1 MSFLG
6 SRMFTPRLMVAA
18 IFVGIL
24 VGLVPS
30 PAPAQ
35 VADAVIEALV
45 QDQSQAVLPGV
56 TVTVTRPDTGYTQ
69 TSVTDSTGVV
79 RFIALQ
85 PGTYSVKAELSG
97 FTTVNQEGIT
107 LRVGQTA
114 KLTMS
119 LGIAKVDE
127 TVNVVGQSLMV
138 DIYKTDS
145 STNILPEQIQ
155 ALPVANRDFQS
166 LAFLAPGTQRERGGN
181 RFIGNQ
187 PVIGAAGN
195 ASQSTIM
202 IDGVDFTDPTLGM
215 ARARFSQEAISEFR
229 VISNRFD
236 TEIGGSAG
244 GALSIVTKT
253 GTNSLHGS
261 AFGFFRDNAL
271 RAKGEYDLKKNDYSR
286 QQFGGTIGGPITKDR
301 VHYFGSFEQVSE
313 NSFVL
318 FRPGGAYASQAADLK
333 VPFDQSLFY
342 AGLDTRIRDDQNLR
356 FKFVY
361 ERYRQ
366 ENFRVGAVV
375 DETAGMNLDR
385 DNFNFSATHA
395 WTLGNSSL
403 NQLAIQFGRR
413 EFDEPNNSQSTG
425 EYFSS
430 GTTLQIGANIVGD
443 QNDTGNVFEIRDTF
457 YMRVGSGT
465 WAQDL
470 KFGGAWQMVS
480 DDWAFPV
487 YPKGLLIYV
496 TDTRALPLLYAGG
509 TGAGQSK
516 IKTNLV
522 SGFIQDDLRPSPR
535 VTINLGLRY
544 DLDTNGNNPDY
555 TDPLTTTARGRDM
568 NNFQPRAGF
577 SWDVKGDGRHVVRGG
592 LGMFT
597 GRFLLVPAHIETQ
610 QNGYT
615 GRIIQQRINGVL
627 LGLPAFALDPNNPTT
642 TGLPLTRDSGRIDNE
657 FVNPYSTQ
665 ATAGYSFRLGNSGL
679 VADFEGI
686 YVKGNDE
693 IIIRDKN
700 WLGNTAAG
708 CNVAAASCRPNKSF
722 NQINYYT
729 NEGRSEYKAFVS
741 SLTGMLQGGHLVTAA
756 FTIADKKN
764 INDDF
769 SPALTDYPS
778 DPANLDAEWGRGR
791 ADERYRFT
799 SSAVLRLP
807 ARFTLSP
814 IFEYGSGQP
823 WNRRYGYD
831 YNGDGKSSDRKP
843 GVAKFSE
850 DGPNFMSFNLRL
862 TYGLPLGKQA
872 RADLIAEFFNMFNRV
887 NDDVNSLTVNGAEF
901 LSGPTL
907 QNPALVAVPNPN
919 YKKYTAT
926 LSPFEAQLGVR
937 VTF

>member
-1 MSFLG
+1 MTILDVSAFTRRLTTALLLVTALLG
-6 SRMFTPRLMVAA
+6 LAS
-18 IFVGIL
+18 
-24 VGLVPS
+24 VP
-30 PAPAQ
+30 ATAQ
-35 VADAVIEALV
+35 VADGVIEVVA
-45 QDQSQAVLPGV
+45 QDESKAVLPGV
-56 TVTVTRPDTGYTQ
+56 TVTVLRPDTGFTQ
-69 TSVTDSTGVV
+69 TNVTDAAGTA
-79 RFIALQ
+79 RFVGMQ
-85 PGTYSVKAELSG
+85 PGTYSVKVELSG
-97 FTTVNQEGIT
+97 FATINQEGVLI
-107 LRVGQTA
+107 LVGQTA
-114 KLTMS
+114 RLTMTM
-119 LGIAKVDE
+119 KVGQVAE
-127 TVNVVGQSLMV
+127 TVNVVAEAPLV
-138 DIYKTDS
+138 DVFRTDS
-145 STNILPEQIQ
+145 STNIIPAQIES
-155 ALPVANRDFQS
+155 LPVANRDFQS
-166 LAFLAPGTQRERGGN
+166 LAYLAPGVQRERGGN

-229 VISNRFD
+229 VIANRFD
-236 TEIGGSAG
+236 TEIGGSSG
-244 GALSIVTKT
+244 GALSIVTKA
-253 GTNSLHGS
+253 GTNDLHGS
-261 AFGFFRDNAL
+261 AFGFFRDNSL
-271 RAKGEYDLKKNDYSR
+271 RAKGEFDLKKNDYSR

-301 VHYFGSFEQVSE
+301 VHFFGSFEQVSE

-318 FRPGGAYASQAADLK
+318 FRPGGTHASKAADLK

-342 AGLDTRIRDDQNLR
+342 AGLDTRMRDDQNLR

-361 ERYRQ
+361 ERFRQ

-375 DETAGMNLDR
+375 DETAGMKLDR
-385 DNFNFSATHA
+385 DNYNLSATHA

-413 EFDEPNNSQSTG
+413 KFVEPNNSQSIA

-430 GTTLQIGANIVGD
+430 GTTLQTGANIVGD
-443 QNDTGNVFEIRDTF
+443 QNDTGDVFEIRDTF

-470 KFGGAWQMVS
+470 KFGGAWQYVR
-480 DDWAFPV
+480 DDWTFPV

-496 TDTRALPLLYAGG
+496 TDSKALPLLYVG
-509 TGAGQSK
+509 TTGSGQSK
-516 IKTNLV
+516 VTTHLI

-544 DLDTNGNNPDY
+544 DLDTGGNNSDY
-555 TDPLTTTARGRDM
+555 TSPAMPTARSRDT

-577 SWDVKGDGRHVVRGG
+577 SWDLKGDGRHVVRGG

-597 GRFLLVPAHIETQ
+597 GRFLLVPAHLEIQ

-642 TGLPLTRDSGRIDNE
+642 TGLPLTRDSSRIDDT

-665 ATAGYSFRLGNSGL
+665 ATVGYSYRLGNSGL

-686 YVKGNDE
+686 YVKGDDE

-700 WLGNTAAG
+700 WLGNAATG
-708 CNVAAASCRPNKSF
+708 CNVAAAACRPDKAF
-722 NQINYYT
+722 NQINVYT

-741 SLTGMLQGGHLVTAA
+741 SLTGTLKGGHLVTAS
-756 FTIADKKN
+756 FTLADKKN

-778 DPANLDAEWGRGR
+778 DPANIEAEWGRGR

-799 SSAVLRLP
+799 SSAVIRLP

-823 WNRRYGYD
+823 WSRRYGYD
-831 YNGDGKSSDRKP
+831 YNGDGKSADRMA

-850 DGPNFMSFNLRL
+850 DGPNFASFNLRV
-862 TYGLPLGKQA
+862 TYGLPLGQSA
-872 RADLIAEFFNMFNRV
+872 RADLIAEFFNMTNRV
-887 NDDVNSLTVNGAEF
+887 NYDVNSLTVNGAEF

-907 QNPALVAVPNPN
+907 QNPAAAAVANPN
-919 YKKYTAT
+919 YRKYTST
-926 LSPFEAQLGVR
+926 LPPFEAQLGVR